1 MSRTSSFQFKGHNED
16 LRTLGAKLG
25 VAHVL
30 EGSVRKSGDRVRV
43 TAQLIDVSDG
53 SHRWSGSY
61 DRDLVDVLKVQDE
74 ISWGLVRALQVSMG
88 ADEPGSRPPLKSV
101 DAYALYL
108 RGRQAFNRYDKQGYD
123 QAASYFRQAM
133 DLDPDSAL
141 APAWLAD
148 VYFSLA
154 AYGLVQPETGFED
167 ARRYAERARMLDP
180 QSELAT
186 GVLGLV
192 HIERDWNWT
201 AGATELDRALAL
213 APGSARIHMLHG
225 VAPYALGQWDIA
237 IRDLSASVA
246 LDPLLPSG
254 YYLLG
259 AAQLGAEHW
268 SEAEAAFNRAL
279 EIAPNYALAHSYL
292 AKALLFRGDKQAA
305 LQQIALE
312 PVEVAQWAGRA
323 AISDALGRKAN
334 ADAALKRLTE
344 LTSEPDSAYLI
355 ACVHAYRGESDAA
368 FVWLERAFTR
378 RDKSLFRIKSEPY
391 LNSLKGD
398 PRYKAFLRK
407 MKLPQ

>member
-1 MSRTSSFQFKGHNED
+1 
-16 LRTLGAKLG
+16 
-25 VAHVL
+25 
-30 EGSVRKSGDRVRV
+30 
-43 TAQLIDVSDG
+43 
-53 SHRWSGSY
+53 
-61 DRDLVDVLKVQDE
+61 
-74 ISWGLVRALQVSMG
+74 
-88 ADEPGSRPPLKSV
+88 
-101 DAYALYL
+101 
-108 RGRQAFNRYDKQGYD
+108 
-123 QAASYFRQAM
+123 
-133 DLDPDSAL
+133 
-141 APAWLAD
+141 
-148 VYFSLA
+148 
-154 AYGLVQPETGFED
+154 
-167 ARRYAERARMLDP
+167 
-180 QSELAT
+180 
-186 GVLGLV
+186 
-192 HIERDWNWT
+192 
-201 AGATELDRALAL
+201 
-213 APGSARIHMLHG
+213 MLHG